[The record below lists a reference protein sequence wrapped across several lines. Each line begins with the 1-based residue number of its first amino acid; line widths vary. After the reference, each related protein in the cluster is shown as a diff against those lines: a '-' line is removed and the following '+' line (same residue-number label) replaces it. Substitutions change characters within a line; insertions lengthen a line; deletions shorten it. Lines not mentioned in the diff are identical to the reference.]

1 MKRQPRILA
10 GTALGLLMASAPL
23 GAFPLSAGAKAEL
36 DQRSNTPLLLAQ
48 AECAADETAEACA
61 ERLQNE
67 QQPPAEEAPPE
78 EAPAEEAPA
87 EEAPAARRSHA
98 HRHATLPRHPRRV
111 YPSSAQP

>member
-36 DQRSNTPLLLAQ
+36 DQRSNAPLLLAQ
-48 AECAADETAEACA
+48 AECGADETAEACA

-67 QQPPAEEAPPE
+67 AQTYANRVIPDARGRAET
-78 EAPAEEAPA
+78 
-87 EEAPAARRSHA
+87 AATITAVAAVASV
-98 HRHATLPRHPRRV
+98 PD
-111 YPSSAQP
+111 SSTAMKASYRTALM